1 MEDKLTF
8 EELYAAYLLCVKNK
22 KKKNGTYDFV
32 NDELCQNLIILLDE
46 LNNRTYVPKASNC
59 YVITDPA
66 LREIY
71 AAQFSDRIVQ
81 HFYMS
86 QINDILDDSLVDS
99 CSSCRVGKGTDYA
112 LGLLKKY
119 IMEVSDYGKKDCY
132 YLKID
137 LSGYFMSIDRKQ
149 VSDKFYNLIDTKYKG
164 KHKNLLLY
172 LTSIIFKNN
181 PSLNCNYKCSDTIR
195 NIIPDRRKLNKESR
209 FGMAIGNLA
218 AQAASNLNLNDFDKF
233 VINDLNLNK
242 YIRYVDDIVIISN
255 DKNKLINSLFII
267 KDKLKESNQ
276 IINKKKTKINTVYT
290 GVSFLGKITY
300 PYGYQKPSKKVIIRT
315 YNKGY
320 NIKYNNINNL
330 ISKVNSQIGSL
341 KRYNCKKLI
350 INYSKIVLDRSND
363 IYFDINKLIF
373 KKIYNLYKKTTLF
386 I

>member
-1 MEDKLTF
+1 
-8 EELYAAYLLCVKNK
+8 
-22 KKKNGTYDFV
+22 
-32 NDELCQNLIILLDE
+32 
-46 LNNRTYVPKASNC
+46 
-59 YVITDPA
+59 
-66 LREIY
+66 
-71 AAQFSDRIVQ
+71 
-81 HFYMS
+81 MS

-181 PSLNCNYKCSDTIR
+181 PSLNCYYKCSDTIR
-195 NIIPDRRKLNKESR
+195 NIIPDRRKLNKDSR

>member
-8 EELYAAYLLCVKNK
+8 EELYNAYLLCVKNK
-22 KKKNGTYDFV
+22 KKKNGTFAFV
-32 NDELCQNLIILLDE
+32 NDQLCQNLIILLDE

-86 QINDILDDSLVDS
+86 EINDILDNLLVDG
-99 CSSCRVGKGTDYA
+99 CSSCRCGKGTDYA

-119 IMEVSDYGKKDCY
+119 VMEVSNVGKKDCY
-132 YLKID
+132 FLKID

-149 VSDKFYNLIDTKYKG
+149 VSNKFYNLINTKYKG
-164 KHKNLLLY
+164 KHKSLLLY
-172 LTSIIFKNN
+172 LTSIIFENN
-181 PSLNCNYKCSDTIR
+181 PSLSCNYKCSDTIR
-195 NIIPDRRKLNKESR
+195 NIIPDRRKLNNDSR
-209 FGMAIGNLA
+209 YGMAIGNLT
-218 AQAASNLNLNDFDKF
+218 AQAASNLNLNDFDNF

-242 YIRYVDDIVIISN
+242 YIRYVDDIIIISN
-255 DKNKLINSLFII
+255 SKDKLVKSLFMI
-267 KDKLKESNQ
+267 KDKLKECNQ
-276 IINKKKTKINTVYT
+276 TINRKKTKINTVYF

-300 PYGYQKPSKKVIIRT
+300 PYGYQKPSKRVIIRT

-320 NIKYNNINNL
+320 NIKYNNINSL

-341 KRYNCKKLI
+341 KKYNCKKLI
-350 INYSKIVLDRSND
+350 INYSKIVLEEIND
-363 IYFDINKLIF
+363 ICFDINKLTF
-373 KKIYNLYKKTTLF
+373 KKQIIN
-386 I
+386 